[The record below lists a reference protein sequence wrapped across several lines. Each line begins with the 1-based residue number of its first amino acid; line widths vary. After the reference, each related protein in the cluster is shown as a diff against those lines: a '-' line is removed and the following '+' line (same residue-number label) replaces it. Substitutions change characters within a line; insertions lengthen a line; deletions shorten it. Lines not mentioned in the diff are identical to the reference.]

1 MAVGRTRQLAHALFE
16 GRRVARLLE
25 HISVISDAH
34 ERKSATAET
43 FETSNTK
50 MQNHHQRNARYMLHN
65 GAKLVLSTIVVSG
78 NKGNVYFTGFG
89 TRDPRSKQT
98 FLALK
103 QVNRRELLWSTNG
116 LINLEVIM
124 DSV

>member
-50 MQNHHQRNARYMLHN
+50 MRNHHQRKARCLLHN
-65 GAKLVLSTIVVSG
+65 GAKLRLSTIVVSG
-78 NKGNVYFTGFG
+78 NKGIVYFAGFG
-89 TRDPRSKQT
+89 THDPRSKQT
-98 FLALK
+98 F
-103 QVNRRELLWSTNG
+103 
-116 LINLEVIM
+116 
-124 DSV
+124 